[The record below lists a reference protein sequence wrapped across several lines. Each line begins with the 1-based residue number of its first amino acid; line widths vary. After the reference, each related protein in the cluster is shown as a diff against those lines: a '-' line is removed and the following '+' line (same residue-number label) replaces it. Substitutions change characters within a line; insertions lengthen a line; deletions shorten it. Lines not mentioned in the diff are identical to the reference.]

1 MATPNLQIQNINS
14 LEDQGKALAASFAVI
29 EKADAKNFKLS
40 LRVDEPKPKSTE
52 LRVAT
57 HGFDYKLGQLMLS
70 LKAEGGERIPTQ
82 RIRDCHLHLIAKQ
95 RRAEALWF
103 ALNEDEARAFM
114 KSSKKDWGHFGS
126 LKRAMDK
133 ADKPPMT
140 LIAPKV
146 EAAAE
151 PKVETPVEPKVETPV
166 EPKVETPVEPKV
178 EAVKSNVGPNP
189 NLKVTPTL
197 VVDKMMDIVKA
208 NGLDLEEIIEMLM
221 AEQEKLEN
229 DLNADDPVDVTN
241 TLIAAKAV
249 KSAGL
254 PC

>member
-1 MATPNLQIQNINS
+1 MATPNLLIQNINS
-14 LEDQGKALAASFAVI
+14 LEDQGKALAISFAVI
-29 EKADAKNFKLS
+29 EKADAKNFKIS
-40 LRVDEPKPKSTE
+40 LRVDEPKPNSTE

-70 LKAEGGERIPTQ
+70 LKAEGGDRIPAQ

-103 ALNEDEARAFM
+103 ALNEDNARAFM

-146 EAAAE
+146 DAAVE
-151 PKVETPVEPKVETPV
+151 PKVVAAVEPKVETHV
-166 EPKVETPVEPKV
+166 EPKVET
-178 EAVKSNVGPNP
+178 VKSNVGPNP

-197 VVDKMMDIVKA
+197 VVNKMMDIVKA
-208 NGLDLEEIIEMLM
+208 NGLDLEEIIEMLQM
-221 AEQEKLEN
+221 EQEIMLLEN
-229 DLNADDPVDVTN
+229 EEISDPVDVTN
-241 TLIAAKAV
+241 TLVAAKADQINV
-249 KSAGL
+249 F
-254 PC
+254 

>member
-1 MATPNLQIQNINS
+1 MATPNLLIQNINS
-14 LEDQGKALAASFAVI
+14 LEDQGKALAISFAVI
-29 EKADAKNFKLS
+29 EKADAKNFKIS
-40 LRVDEPKPKSTE
+40 LRVDEPKPNSTE

-70 LKAEGGERIPTQ
+70 LKAEGGDRIPAQ

-103 ALNEDEARAFM
+103 ALNEDDARAFM

-146 EAAAE
+146 DAA
-151 PKVETPVEPKVETPV
+151 VEPKVETHV
-166 EPKVETPVEPKV
+166 EPKVET
-178 EAVKSNVGPNP
+178 VKSNVGPNP

-197 VVDKMMDIVKA
+197 VVNKMMDIVKA
-208 NGLDLEEIIEMLM
+208 NGLDLEEIIEMLQM
-221 AEQEKLEN
+221 EQEIMLLEN
-229 DLNADDPVDVTN
+229 EDIADPIDVVN
-241 TLIAAKAV
+241 KIAA
-249 KSAGL
+249 
-254 PC
+254 

>member
-1 MATPNLQIQNINS
+1 MTTPNLLIQNINS
-14 LEDQGKALAASFAVI
+14 LEDQGKALAISFAVI
-29 EKADAKNFKLS
+29 EKADAKNFKIS
-40 LRVDEPKPKSTE
+40 LRVDEPKPNSTE

-70 LKAEGGERIPTQ
+70 LKAEGGDRIPAQ
-82 RIRDCHLHLIAKQ
+82 RIRDCHLHMIAKQ

-103 ALNEDEARAFM
+103 ALNEDDARAFM

-146 EAAAE
+146 DAA
-151 PKVETPVEPKVETPV
+151 VEPKVETHV
-166 EPKVETPVEPKV
+166 EPKVET
-178 EAVKSNVGPNP
+178 VKSNVGPNP

-197 VVDKMMDIVKA
+197 VVNKMMDIVKA
-208 NGLDLEEIIEMLM
+208 NGLDLEEIIEMLQM
-221 AEQEKLEN
+221 EQEIMLLEN
-229 DLNADDPVDVTN
+229 EEIADPIDVVN
-241 TLIAAKAV
+241 KIAA
-249 KSAGL
+249 
-254 PC
+254 

>member
-14 LEDQGKALAASFAVI
+14 LEDQGKALAISFAVI
-29 EKADAKNFKLS
+29 EKADAKNFKIS
-40 LRVDEPKPKSTE
+40 LRVDEPKPNSTE

-70 LKAEGGERIPTQ
+70 LKAEGGDRIPTQ

-103 ALNEDEARAFM
+103 ALNEDNARAFM

-146 EAAAE
+146 DAA
-151 PKVETPVEPKVETPV
+151 VEPKVETPV
-166 EPKVETPVEPKV
+166 EPKVET
-178 EAVKSNVGPNP
+178 VKSNVGPNP

-229 DLNADDPVDVTN
+229 DLDADDPVDATN
-241 TLIAAKAV
+241 TLIAASAV
-249 KSAGL
+249 KGKIRL

>member
-40 LRVDEPKPKSTE
+40 LRVDEPKPNSTE

-146 EAAAE
+146 EAA
-151 PKVETPVEPKVETPV
+151 V

-229 DLNADDPVDVTN
+229 DLNADDPVDVAN
-241 TLIAAKAV
+241 TLIAASAV

>member
-14 LEDQGKALAASFAVI
+14 LEDQGKALAISFAVI
-29 EKADAKNFKLS
+29 EKADAKNFKIS
-40 LRVDEPKPKSTE
+40 LRVDEPKPNSTE

-70 LKAEGGERIPTQ
+70 LKAEGGDRIPAQ

-103 ALNEDEARAFM
+103 ALNEDNARAFM

-146 EAAAE
+146 DAAVE
-151 PKVETPVEPKVETPV
+151 PKVVAAVEPKVETHV
-166 EPKVETPVEPKV
+166 EPKVET
-178 EAVKSNVGPNP
+178 VKSNVGPNP

-197 VVDKMMDIVKA
+197 VVNKMMDIVKA
-208 NGLDLEEIIEMLM
+208 NGLDLEEIIEMLQM
-221 AEQEKLEN
+221 EQEIMLLEN
-229 DLNADDPVDVTN
+229 EEISDPVDVTN
-241 TLIAAKAV
+241 TLVAAKADQINV
-249 KSAGL
+249 F
-254 PC
+254 

>member
-40 LRVDEPKPKSTE
+40 LRVDEAKPNSTE

-151 PKVETPVEPKVETPV
+151 PKVETPVEPKVE
-166 EPKVETPVEPKV
+166 
-178 EAVKSNVGPNP
+178 AVKSNVGPNP

-229 DLNADDPVDVTN
+229 DLNADDPVDAAN
-241 TLIAAKAV
+241 TLIAASAV